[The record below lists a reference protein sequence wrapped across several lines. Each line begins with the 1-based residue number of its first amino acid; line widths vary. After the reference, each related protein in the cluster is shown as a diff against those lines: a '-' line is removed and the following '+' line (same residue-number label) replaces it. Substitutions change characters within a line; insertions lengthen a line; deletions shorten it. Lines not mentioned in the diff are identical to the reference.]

1 MAASKGELLKKM
13 GKAAAMSLVPGA
25 SLGAGIA
32 GIAGRARRKKMGQ
45 AKEDFMSEEQRK
57 SSPRSSAPVEKS
69 YPTSA
74 PASSKRP
81 KARAEPVRPKARPAK
96 IEQEAAEAA
105 AVAQGNKEALRRVK
119 EMEKKKDGGSLKSV
133 PSGNKGLSKL
143 PTGVRNSMGYMKS
156 GGSVKKMGMG
166 GSMCRGMGAATR
178 GGKFT
183 RDG

>member
-1 MAASKGELLKKM
+1 MAASKGRNVPRNRKDSEKIRDVGTM
-13 GKAAAMSLVPGA
+13 FQGMRGPAASV
-25 SLGAGIA
+25 GAGIS
-32 GIAGRARRKKMGQ
+32 GMMGP
-45 AKEDFMSEEQRK
+45 KEKD
-57 SSPRSSAPVEKS
+57 

-74 PASSKRP
+74 PSISKRP
-81 KARAEPVRPKARPAK
+81 KARAEPVRPKARPAR
-96 IEQEAAEAA
+96 IEQEAAEAT

-143 PTGVRNSMGYMKS
+143 PTEVRNNMGYMKS